1 MIIKFI
7 FLLVVVVVYTLLF
20 LGTCVVMLSIKKHKK
35 LYTLILGIISPICI
49 ILFNLFDIGIVSC
62 FEDLIGYHLSVL
74 NDVST
79 RVAIDAAIVN
89 ILVNL
94 FVAFLGQPLIVRVD
108 ISNPQNLSEIQTST
122 KRPTKLQYTINVYFR
137 NKFFKYIYEKAN
149 IKLRIL
155 CDEKI
160 SMAVDKEEEYSWI
173 NSKNSSKFIDINLCD
188 MLGEE
193 DIQGTSYLQL
203 AILSN
208 KSVQWDSNLTCKLKL
223 NTSKKG
229 LEWLGLLL
237 WELDQ
242 KSVK

>member
-1 MIIKFI
+1 
-7 FLLVVVVVYTLLF
+7 
-20 LGTCVVMLSIKKHKK
+20 
-35 LYTLILGIISPICI
+35 
-49 ILFNLFDIGIVSC
+49 
-62 FEDLIGYHLSVL
+62 
-74 NDVST
+74 
-79 RVAIDAAIVN
+79 
-89 ILVNL
+89 
-94 FVAFLGQPLIVRVD
+94 
-108 ISNPQNLSEIQTST
+108 
-122 KRPTKLQYTINVYFR
+122 
-137 NKFFKYIYEKAN
+137 
-149 IKLRIL
+149 
-155 CDEKI
+155 
-160 SMAVDKEEEYSWI
+160 MAVDKEEEYSWI

-242 KSVK
+242 KSVKLVYRGE